1 MKRKPP
7 HTLPTPPRLPRPDGR
22 ALAGRRLFGDPHELL
37 VPLRA
42 DPRDCKIQ
50 QLEEQVRHLQGCV
63 DEMEDAMKR
72 QVCVLHHFY
81 ARLKNIEDYLVAV
94 RARWPEL
101 EAAQTLTDFS
111 PGSSKSVE
119 Y

>member
-1 MKRKPP
+1 MKRKAPQ
-7 HTLPTPPRLPRPDGR
+7 TLPTPPRLPRTDGR
-22 ALAGRRLFGDPHELL
+22 TLAGRRLFGDPHELL
-37 VPLRA
+37 VRA
-42 DPRDCKIQ
+42 DPRDCRIH
-50 QLEEQVRHLQGCV
+50 QLEEQVRYLQGCIH
-63 DEMEDAMKR
+63 EMEDAMKR